1 MNQSSSRRALLPC
14 IRRSACSFAASL
26 LLATAL
32 PAFAAEPL
40 TVTVHRVL
48 PHDPD
53 AFTQGLLWWRG
64 KLYESTGRRGKSEL
78 RRLDPATGD
87 VEQRTAIPV
96 FFFGEGLARLGN
108 RLVML
113 TWQGKRAFVFDLD
126 TFERSAG
133 FDYQGEG
140 WGLCH
145 DGERFVMSDGSST
158 LAFRDSVSFAV
169 TGSVQVV
176 HEGAAVPLLNELECV
191 GDAVYANVF
200 GQDVI
205 VRIDAASGVVEQ
217 VIDAAGLLPE
227 AAARQADVL
236 NGIAYDPQS
245 GRFYLTGK
253 LWPSMFEV
261 SFDASKR

>member
-1 MNQSSSRRALLPC
+1 MSRSASGGCIRC
-14 IRRSACSFAASL
+14 IRRTLLLVAS
-26 LLATAL
+26 LLATAHPVL
-32 PAFAAEPL
+32 AAESL

-87 VEQRTAIPV
+87 IEQRAAIPV
-96 FFFGEGLARLGN
+96 FFFGEGLARVGN

-113 TWQGKRAFVFDLD
+113 TWQGKRAFVFDVD
-126 TFERSAG
+126 TFARSASL
-133 FDYQGEG
+133 DYQGEG

-145 DGERFVMSDGSST
+145 DGQRFVMSDGSST
-158 LAFRDSVSFAV
+158 LAFRDSASFAV
-169 TGSVQVV
+169 AGTVEVV
-176 HEGAAVPLLNELECV
+176 HEGRPVARLNELECV

-200 GQDVI
+200 GQDII
-205 VRIDAASGVVEQ
+205 VRIDAASGAVEQ
-217 VIDAAGLLPE
+217 IIDAAGLLPE

-236 NGIAYDPQS
+236 NGIAFDPTS
-245 GRFYLTGK
+245 ARFYLTGK

-261 SFDASKR
+261 SFQ

>member
-1 MNQSSSRRALLPC
+1 MNRSSNRSAVLCL
-14 IRRSACSFAASL
+14 RRSLCSLGASL
-26 LLATAL
+26 LLATAA
-32 PAFAAEPL
+32 PGFAAESL

-48 PHDPD
+48 PHDPN

-87 VEQRTAIPV
+87 IEQRAAIPV
-96 FFFGEGLARLGN
+96 FFFGEGLARLDN
-108 RLVML
+108 RLIML
-113 TWQGKRAFVFDLD
+113 TWQGQRAFVFDVD
-126 TFERSAG
+126 TFERSASL
-133 FDYQGEG
+133 DYRGEG

-169 TGSVQVV
+169 AGRVEVV
-176 HEGAAVPLLNELECV
+176 HDGRPLAGLNELECV

-200 GQDVI
+200 GQDII
-205 VRIDAASGVVEQ
+205 VRIDAASGEVEQ
-217 VIDAAGLLPE
+217 VVDAAGLLPE

-236 NGIAYDPQS
+236 NGIAYNPDS

-253 LWPSMFEV
+253 LWPSMFEA
-261 SFDASKR
+261 SFTATAP